1 MAIWVAIAIVVIA
14 LLAVLPRKRSWGPV
28 TYRRKT
34 VVGGP
39 LTGRVLAVVLT
50 VLLVVLLLVALTR

>member
-1 MAIWVAIAIVVIA
+1 MVLWIAIAAVVAALIA
-14 LLAVLPRKRSWGPV
+14 VVPRKRSWGPV

-39 LTGRVLAVVLT
+39 LSGRFMAIVLT
-50 VLLVVLLLVALTR
+50 VLLVVLLIVALAR